1 MMVFVVAV
9 ILILSFLRSGRGVE
23 MAVRIV
29 AEPCID
35 GHMHAPVGMDADVGM
50 EMIQAHGVAE
60 EPDVAG
66 SEVIILIADDA
77 DVFVAIPDIGIGH
90 HIHGRD
96 RRRGRLHD
104 GRRGSDVNRRG
115 RGDID
120 GWRRGHD
127 DARGRDDN
135 GFKCHAAIRTDDAA
149 GDQYQTACQQGQDR

>member
-9 ILILSFLRSGRGVE
+9 ALILPFLRSGRGVE

-50 EMIQAHGVAE
+50 EMIQAHGIAE

-66 SEVIILIADDA
+66 SEVVILIADDA
-77 DVFVAIPDIGIGH
+77 DVFIAIPDIGIGH
-90 HIHGRD
+90 DIHGRD

-104 GRRGSDVNRRG
+104 GRRGS
-115 RGDID
+115 
-120 GWRRGHD
+120 
-127 DARGRDDN
+127 DDN